1 MEFGKILSIFYNIPG
16 ISYWKDPR
24 MRKNVSAGPF
34 FDRFWRGRPALPLF
48 RQRFR
53 SATQLPLHI
62 ARKIQLP
69 GPVTPKSRFS
79 HLPQI
84 FARAALFLLPAPLL
98 VTFFSIRTFRSFH
111 EESPTQ
117 VSSLSA
123 NWQTSLDL
131 STKALSQR
139 PIFPYSIVPGGI
151 RDAHELQKAAAG
163 DSVVARHYSD
173 FRIIQAHTLRLNRP
187 LEMYVSYRKNNQVY
201 WTKNRMLI
209 PAGETLISDGENL
222 ARVRCANRL
231 SPIAAK
237 PLAASEPT
245 TEELSDP
252 TFVPPLLAQL
262 LPGEGSEFFPSGAGG
277 GIPAGPL
284 AAKAPGGTSNTPGS
298 PVLPP
303 ILGPGVPRLVPNTPV
318 GPPPNNPAPPPPVS
332 TPEPSSFWLLAT
344 GVTLAAL
351 FTVFSLRRN
360 SSS

>member
-1 MEFGKILSIFYNIPG
+1 
-16 ISYWKDPR
+16 
-24 MRKNVSAGPF
+24 MRKMFPLRPF
-34 FDRFWRGRPALPLF
+34 FDRFWRGRPSLSPFLL
-48 RQRFR
+48 RFR
-53 SATQLPLHI
+53 SATQLPVRI
-62 ARKIQLP
+62 VRKIQLP

-79 HLPQI
+79 HLPHI
-84 FARAALFLLPAPLL
+84 FARVALFLLPAVLL
-98 VTFFSIRTFRSFH
+98 VTFFSIRAFRHSSH

-131 STKALSQR
+131 STKSLSQR
-139 PIFPYSIVPGGI
+139 PIFPYSIVPGGV
-151 RDAHELQKAAAG
+151 RDAHELQSAVAG

-231 SPIAAK
+231 SAIAAK
-237 PLAASEPT
+237 PVAASDPT
-245 TEELSDP
+245 TEELSEP

-262 LPGEGSEFFPSGAGG
+262 LPGEGSEFFSSGPDGL
-277 GIPAGPL
+277 IPAGPL
-284 AAKAPGGTSNTPGS
+284 AAKGPGATSNTPGS

-303 ILGPGVPRLVPNTPV
+303 ILGPGVPPLVPNIPV
-318 GPPPNNPAPPPPVS
+318 PPPPIS

-344 GVTLAAL
+344 GMALAAL
-351 FTVFSLRRN
+351 FATFSLRRN

>member
-1 MEFGKILSIFYNIPG
+1 MFPLQ
-16 ISYWKDPR
+16 
-24 MRKNVSAGPF
+24 PF
-34 FDRFWRGRPALPLF
+34 FDCIWPGGLALSPVL
-48 RQRFR
+48 QRFR

-62 ARKIQLP
+62 VRKIQLP
-69 GPVTPKSRFS
+69 GPLTPKSRFS
-79 HLPQI
+79 HLPRI
-84 FARAALFLLPAPLL
+84 FARAALFLLPVVLL
-98 VTFFSIRTFRSFH
+98 VTFLSIRAFRYSFH

-117 VSSLSA
+117 LSPLSA

-131 STKALSQR
+131 STKSLTQR
-139 PIFPYSIVPGGI
+139 PIFPYSIVPGGV
-151 RDAHELQKAAAG
+151 RDAHELQNAAAG

-231 SPIAAK
+231 SPVAAK
-237 PLAASEPT
+237 PVAVSEPT
-245 TEELSDP
+245 AEELSDP

-262 LPGEGSEFFPSGAGG
+262 LPGEGSEFSPSADGR
-277 GIPAGPL
+277 IPAGPP
-284 AAKAPGGTSNTPGS
+284 AAKGPGGISNSPGS

-303 ILGPGVPRLVPNTPV
+303 ILGPGVPLVGVPLVPHTPV
-318 GPPPNNPAPPPPVS
+318 PPPPNNPAPSPPVS

-344 GVTLAAL
+344 GAALVAL
-351 FTVFSLRRN
+351 FTMFSLRRN

>member
-1 MEFGKILSIFYNIPG
+1 
-16 ISYWKDPR
+16 
-24 MRKNVSAGPF
+24 
-34 FDRFWRGRPALPLF
+34 
-48 RQRFR
+48 
-53 SATQLPLHI
+53 
-62 ARKIQLP
+62 
-69 GPVTPKSRFS
+69 
-79 HLPQI
+79 
-84 FARAALFLLPAPLL
+84 LFLLPALLL
-98 VTFFSIRTFRSFH
+98 VAFFSIRAFRHSFH
-111 EESPTQ
+111 EEFPTQ

-123 NWQTSLDL
+123 SWQTSLDL
-131 STKALSQR
+131 STRSLSQR
-139 PIFPYSIVPGGI
+139 PIFPYSIVPGGV
-151 RDAHELQKAAAG
+151 RDAHELQKAAAV

-237 PLAASEPT
+237 PVAASEPT

-262 LPGEGSEFFPSGAGG
+262 LPGEGSEFFPSGPNG

-284 AAKAPGGTSNTPGS
+284 AAKGPGGASNTPGS

-303 ILGPGVPRLVPNTPV
+303 ILGPGVPPLVPNTPV

-332 TPEPSSFWLLAT
+332 TPEPSSFWMLAT
-344 GVTLAAL
+344 GVALAAL
-351 FTVFSLRRN
+351 FTVFLRRN

>member
-1 MEFGKILSIFYNIPG
+1 M
-16 ISYWKDPR
+16 
-24 MRKNVSAGPF
+24 
-34 FDRFWRGRPALPLF
+34 
-48 RQRFR
+48 
-53 SATQLPLHI
+53 
-62 ARKIQLP
+62 
-69 GPVTPKSRFS
+69 
-79 HLPQI
+79 
-84 FARAALFLLPAPLL
+84 
-98 VTFFSIRTFRSFH
+98 
-111 EESPTQ
+111 
-117 VSSLSA
+117 
-123 NWQTSLDL
+123 
-131 STKALSQR
+131 
-139 PIFPYSIVPGGI
+139 PGGV
-151 RDAHELQKAAAG
+151 RDAHELQNAAAG

-237 PLAASEPT
+237 PVAASEPT

-262 LPGEGSEFFPSGAGG
+262 LPGEGSEFFPSSPDGR
-277 GIPAGPL
+277 IPAGPL
-284 AAKAPGGTSNTPGS
+284 AAKGPGGTSNTPGS

-303 ILGPGVPRLVPNTPV
+303 ILGPGVPPLVPHTPV
-318 GPPPNNPAPPPPVS
+318 PPPPNNPAPPPPVS

-344 GVTLAAL
+344 GAALAAL
-351 FTVFSLRRN
+351 FTVFSIRRN